1 LRALVVVALAGC
13 PKPSEPVE
21 GAFGTIVVD
30 GKETAPTRC
39 SPGYIGRDVYL
50 ELATPLGQLRFQ
62 DKGLQWN
69 DVVGSPAHG
78 ETLDCKTLD
87 PDWAG
92 GRRDNGTAYLRGT
105 LVFDCVSFD
114 PAPAI
119 EHEQHIHQLRGDLRI
134 DCGHITPEERAALDR
149 NRAK

>member
-13 PKPSEPVE
+13 PKSSEPVD

-30 GKETAPTRC
+30 GKQTAPTRC

-50 ELATPLGQLRFQ
+50 ELATPLGQLRFK
-62 DKGLQWN
+62 DKSLVWN
-69 DVVGSPAHG
+69 D
-78 ETLDCKTLD
+78 ELLDCKTLD

-92 GRRDNGTAYLRGT
+92 GHRDNGTAYLRGT
-105 LVFDCVSFD
+105 LAFDCATRD

-119 EHEQHIHQLRGDLRI
+119 QTDYEVHHLRGELRI
-134 DCGHITPEERAALDR
+134 DCGQITPEERASLDR
-149 NRAK
+149 NRGK